1 MPLQQCKGADK
12 SLRLGKGWVLTIVHN
27 TQSYKLRET
36 EAQDAVKRPK
46 RQSFLKSNQT
56 SLSKHDSS
64 LCLTGKPD
72 LLSMSGWKFVV
83 WNLILCNLCQSNLF
97 DKWHLRQRA
106 YFFVLHKTILS
117 GRKWFPM
124 SRMRKQPRFTD
135 KSLSDVC
142 QNVL

>member
-72 LLSMSGWKFVV
+72 LQSMSGWKFVV
-83 WNLILCNLCQSNLF
+83 
-97 DKWHLRQRA
+97 
-106 YFFVLHKTILS
+106 
-117 GRKWFPM
+117 
-124 SRMRKQPRFTD
+124 
-135 KSLSDVC
+135 
-142 QNVL
+142 